1 MMAMGRPV
9 LAALIASAL
18 AACFVEPTEAD
29 RIGGSPTVI
38 DWNLSTTQIKES
50 CKSQLG
56 AARARLAALSKAP
69 GPYTFANTV
78 LAFENALSDVGDN
91 LTAQTFLSQV
101 APDKSVRD
109 VSLQCST
116 DLSAFFTD
124 VTSDPALYAHM
135 VAASK
140 TMAGADVQ
148 DRALAK
154 LWIVQFEQSGS
165 NLPPAKRTEFVSL
178 SKQLTDA
185 QNTFD
190 QNFAND
196 TTTIQVSS
204 TDAAGLPADF
214 LSNLKTVPGGGY
226 VVPVNDS
233 TAQLFLTSDKSA
245 DARRRFV
252 LAYGNI
258 QASTNVPILQH
269 EIELRDRL
277 AHLMGFP
284 DWAAYQ
290 MRTRTVQDPSKI
302 VAFLQQLDAHVLP
315 LAKNDVAKLNALKA
329 KETGDPGAVIE
340 PGDFSYYLGELQR
353 SEYALD
359 QNEVRQYFPA
369 PQTVKAILNFY
380 QHILGVTFAP
390 ITPANAWSPDVT
402 EFSVTDTQSGRLIGS
417 FYLDLY
423 PRPGKPGGAFNAPI
437 IAVRRMSDGL
447 YRPPVSA
454 MIVSDWPAPSKDK
467 PALLSHDDVVTF
479 FHEFGHC
486 MAAVLA
492 NVKYESLSSFNSDFV
507 EAPSQMLEN
516 FAWDRSILHSIT
528 SNVDTGAPMPD
539 ALISKILAA
548 RCLTDRLCNGY
559 AATRQLMLSIIDLDY
574 HMSGPKVDT
583 DAVWAKVAREDTPIP
598 MTPGVHPEAQFTHL
612 SEGYDAGYYVYLW
625 SLVYAQ
631 DMFTAFEQGGVDN
644 PEVGM
649 RYRKTILEPARSS
662 SPDDEVKRFLGRPM
676 STDAFYRGFDGNR

>member
-1 MMAMGRPV
+1 MMGMARPI
-9 LAALIASAL
+9 LAAFLASTLGSCL
-18 AACFVEPTEAD
+18 AAPTEAD

-50 CKSQLG
+50 CSSQLA
-56 AARARLAALSKAP
+56 AARARLAALSHARP
-69 GPYTFANTV
+69 PYTFANTV
-78 LAFENALSDVGDN
+78 LAFENVLSDVGDS

-101 APDKSVRD
+101 APDRSVRD

-116 DLSAFFTD
+116 DLSGFYTD
-124 VTSDPALYAHM
+124 VTSDPAMYAHM
-135 VAASK
+135 VAAAK
-140 TMAGADVQ
+140 TMEGADVQ
-148 DRALAK
+148 DRALAR
-154 LWIVQFEQSGS
+154 LWISQFEQSGS
-165 NLPPAKRTEFVSL
+165 DLPPAKRAQFVSL
-178 SKQLTDA
+178 SKQLTDV
-185 QNTFD
+185 QNTFNR
-190 QNFAND
+190 NFADD
-196 TTTIQVSS
+196 TTTIPVSKAE
-204 TDAAGLPADF
+204 TAGLPADF
-214 LSNLKTVPGGGY
+214 VSGLKAAAGGY

-233 TAQLFLTSDKSA
+233 TSQLFLSSDKSE
-245 DARRRFV
+245 DARHRFL

-258 QASTNVPILQH
+258 QAAPNVALLQR

-277 AHLMGFP
+277 AHLMGLP
-284 DWAAYQ
+284 NWAAYQ
-290 MRTRTVQDPSKI
+290 MRTRTVQDPAKI

-315 LAKNDVAKLNALKA
+315 SAKDDVAKLAALKA
-329 KETGDPGAVIE
+329 KETGDPAAVIE
-340 PGDFSYYLGELQR
+340 PWDVAFYLGELQR
-353 SEYALD
+353 TEYALD
-359 QNEVRQYFPA
+359 QNEVRHYFPA
-369 PQTVKAILNFY
+369 PQTVKAILTFY
-380 QHILGVTFAP
+380 EHILGVTFAP
-390 ITPANAWSPDVT
+390 IAPADAWSPDVT
-402 EFSVTDTQSGRLIGS
+402 EYSVTDTESGRLIGS

-437 IAVRRMSDGL
+437 ISIRRMSDGI

-492 NVKYESLSSFNSDFV
+492 NVKYESLSSFNEDFV

-516 FAWDRSILHSIT
+516 FAWDRSILRTIT
-528 SNVDTGAPMPD
+528 SDVDTGAPMPD

-559 AATRQLMLSIIDLDY
+559 AASRQLMLSIIDLDY

-583 DAVWAKVAREDTPIP
+583 DAIWAKVARDDTPIP
-598 MTPGVHPEAQFTHL
+598 LAQGVHPEAQFIHL
-612 SEGYDAGYYVYLW
+612 SSGYDAGYYVYLW

-631 DMFTAFEQGGVDN
+631 DMFTAFDQGGVDN

-649 RYRKTILEPARSS
+649 RYRKTILEPARSL

>member
-1 MMAMGRPV
+1 MKAVVRPV
-9 LAALIASAL
+9 LAALMASAFAACL
-18 AACFVEPTEAD
+18 AAPTEAD

-50 CKSQLG
+50 CKSQLV
-56 AARARLAALSKAP
+56 AARARLAALSRAP
-69 GPYTFANTV
+69 GPYTFDNTV
-78 LAFENALSDVGDN
+78 LAFENVLSDVSDN

-124 VTSDPALYAHM
+124 VTSDPAMYSHM
-135 VAASK
+135 VAAAK
-140 TMAGADVQ
+140 TMAGADFQ
-148 DRALAK
+148 DKALAK
-154 LWIVQFEQSGS
+154 FWIAQFEQSGS
-165 NLPPAKRTEFVSL
+165 NLPPDKRAEFVTL

-185 QNTFD
+185 QNAFN

-196 TTTIQVSS
+196 TTTIPISKAEAS
-204 TDAAGLPADF
+204 GLPADF
-214 LSNLKTVPGGGY
+214 VSGLKAAAGGY
-226 VVPVNDS
+226 IVPVNDS
-233 TAQLFLTSDKSA
+233 TAQLFLSSDKSG
-245 DARRRFV
+245 DARHRFV

-258 QASTNVPILQH
+258 QAAPNVALLQR
-269 EIELRDRL
+269 EIALRDRL
-277 AHLMGFP
+277 AHLMGLP
-284 DWAAYQ
+284 SWAAYQ
-290 MRTRTVQDPSKI
+290 LRTRTVQDPAKI
-302 VAFLQQLDAHVLP
+302 VNFLQQLDAHVLP
-315 LAKNDVAKLNALKA
+315 LAKNDVAKLTALKA
-329 KETGDPGAVIE
+329 KETGNPFAVIE
-340 PGDFSYYLGELQR
+340 PWDVSFCLGELQR
-353 SEYALD
+353 AEYALD
-359 QNEVRQYFPA
+359 QDEVRQYFPA

-390 ITPANAWSPDVT
+390 IAPANAWSADVT
-402 EFSVTDTQSGRLIGS
+402 EYSVTDTQSGRLIGS

-437 IAVRRMSDGL
+437 ISIRRTSDGL

-516 FAWDRSILHSIT
+516 FAWDRSILHAIT

-539 ALISKILAA
+539 ELISKILAA

-559 AATRQLMLSIIDLDY
+559 AASRQLMLSTIDLDY
-574 HMSGPKVDT
+574 HTSGPKVDT
-583 DAVWAKVAREDTPIP
+583 DAIWAKVARDDTPIP
-598 MTPGVHPEAQFTHL
+598 MAQGVHPEAQFTHL

-649 RYRKTILEPARSS
+649 RYRRTILEPARSL